1 MVRSFAVVITPE
13 TWRKPSKTLPST
25 ENNTPTDLPTVIVN
39 GQKVAFSGKT
49 VADLLITLEIKTRA
63 LAVELNQHIVPA
75 NEHATT
81 SIADGDQ
88 LEIVTLVGGG

>member
-1 MVRSFAVVITPE
+1 MVRSFAVATTPE

-25 ENNTPTDLPTVIVN
+25 EKNPPTDFSTVVVN
-39 GQKVAFSGKT
+39 GQEVAFSGKT
-49 VADLLITLEIKTRA
+49 VADLLLTLEIKTRA
-63 LAVELNQHIVPA
+63 IAVELNQFIVPA

-81 SIADGDQ
+81 AIADGDQ